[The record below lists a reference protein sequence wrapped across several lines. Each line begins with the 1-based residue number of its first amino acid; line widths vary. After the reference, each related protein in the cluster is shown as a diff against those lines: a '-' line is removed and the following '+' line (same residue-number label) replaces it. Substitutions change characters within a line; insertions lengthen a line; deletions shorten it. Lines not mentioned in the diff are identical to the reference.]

1 MLLIL
6 EGGLVGLYQQKEQ
19 KEIFVLFK
27 NKNKFVLIFK
37 QNNKK

>member
-1 MLLIL
+1 LKGSLI
-6 EGGLVGLYQQKEQ
+6 GLYQQKEQ
-19 KEIFVLFK
+19 KEIFALFK